1 MIGKMDQVVEI
12 FTASYV
18 TDDIGGRAE
27 TLTTNGQFWSEVVF
41 LTGEEREHA
50 MRDADKDVVAFRFH
64 NYEGFPASTTSVIQ
78 WNGNRFDVSE
88 IAYEG
93 SQNLYVVLKG
103 QRGEDI

>member
-18 TDDIGGRAE
+18 TDDIGGRVEA
-27 TLTTNGQFWSEVVF
+27 LTTGGQFWAQVIF

-50 MRDADKDVVAFRFH
+50 MRDADKDTASFRFH
-64 NYEGFPASTTSVIQ
+64 NYEAFPASTTSVVQ
-78 WNGNRFDVSE
+78 WNGLRFDVTE
-88 IAYEG
+88 LAYEG

-103 QRGEDI
+103 QRGEDV